1 MHQSPAPRRAVI
13 LGASNVYRNLGM
25 VALTA
30 RAAWGAPQELLIAAG
45 HGRSYGMWNWV
56 LGYSVPGILQ
66 CALWERLSEREA
78 PTAALLTDVGNDLL
92 YGVAPS
98 EILSWVEECL
108 ARLRPICERITI
120 AQLPI
125 ERVQALKASHFALFR
140 RVLFPRSELTFADA
154 IAGATCLNDGIAALA
169 KKFSASLVAP
179 KLEWYGIDPIHVRTR
194 DASRAWHAL
203 LAPWSDAPQQVLA
216 RGSLIDWYRLRSRR
230 THVQRFLSRERR
242 TEQPA
247 LVLRD
252 GSSVSLY

>member
-1 MHQSPAPRRAVI
+1 MHQPSAPRRAVV

-30 RAAWGAPQELLIAAG
+30 REAWGAPQELLIAAG

-66 CALWERLSEREA
+66 CALWERLAEREA

-92 YGVAPS
+92 YGASP
-98 EILSWVEECL
+98 EQILMWVEECL
-108 ARLRPICERITI
+108 GRLRPIAERITI

-125 ERVQALKASHFALFR
+125 ERVQALKASQFALFR
-140 RVLFPRSELTFADA
+140 RVLFPRSELKFEEAMEGA
-154 IAGATCLNDGIAALA
+154 NCLHAGIEALA

-179 KLEWYGIDPIHVRTR
+179 RLDWYGLDPIHVRYR

-203 LAPWSDAPQQVLA
+203 LSPWSDTPQHVIA

-230 THVQRFLSRERR
+230 THVQRFFARERR